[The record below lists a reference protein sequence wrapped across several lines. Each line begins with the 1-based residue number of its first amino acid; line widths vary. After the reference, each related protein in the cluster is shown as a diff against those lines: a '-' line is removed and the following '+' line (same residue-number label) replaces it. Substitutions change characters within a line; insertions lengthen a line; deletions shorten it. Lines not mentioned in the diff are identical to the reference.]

1 MFHQKKSIMPY
12 IFGDVLPWR
21 DTYFNICR
29 PSLTKKDV
37 KQSQNIIATKTAK
50 SVLLDTTKEIANAVF
65 GSNYTPAALVA

>member
-1 MFHQKKSIMPY
+1 
-12 IFGDVLPWR
+12 
-21 DTYFNICR
+21 
-29 PSLTKKDV
+29 LTKKDV